1 MSGSSWISRL
11 IKKPLKLYSN
21 YNKKKIIIV
30 ILRAGIL
37 VSAKEREDYLDKKYT
52 ISIPVK

>member
-1 MSGSSWISRL
+1 MNL
-11 IKKPLKLYSN
+11 KTYEKLLKLFSN
-21 YNKKKIIIV
+21 YKKKKIFIV